1 MMRKRRGT
9 SLIEIMVVVA
19 LLGVMISAT
28 GVCLHGV
35 YRVDQQTRQAV
46 VHATAVDRLSLQ
58 FRADAHAAM
67 KASVQQ
73 GEGQDPPA
81 IVFAELDGRT
91 TEYRQQRNH
100 IIRTVARSG
109 EVVHREGY
117 LLRRGSV
124 ATWRVEGQSPAVAS
138 LDITP
143 AATPGNSARQEHC
156 EAIVGLVEVENH

>member
-1 MMRKRRGT
+1 MMRNRRGN
-9 SLIEIMVVVA
+9 SLIEMMVVVA

-46 VHATAVDRLSLQ
+46 AHASAVDRLLLQ
-58 FRADAHAAM
+58 FRADAHAAVR
-67 KASVQQ
+67 ASVQQ
-73 GEGQDPPA
+73 GEGESPPA
-81 IVFAELDGRT
+81 IVFAELDGRK

-100 IIRTVARSG
+100 IIRTVTRSG
-109 EVVHREGY
+109 KLVHGEGY

-124 ATWRVEGQSPAVAS
+124 AAWRVEGQSPAVAS

-143 AATPGNSARQEHC
+143 AATPGSSARQEHC
-156 EAIVGLVEVENH
+156 EAIVGLVEVESE